1 MMTKFLPAAL
11 ATLIITGMSIFTA
24 VQFNTIDEQG
34 VTIVEQVEEIQEL
47 ELSLANELEMN
58 DQLRSELVL
67 LRDSIALLKNVIKD
81 LEHTIR
87 KQNKTIKT
95 IKAKLKDIE
104 NQYTALK
111 MEIANLARKDEVD
124 KELIASLE
132 ADKAELRNEIVSLNQ
147 QKDQEITARTETEA
161 ELLDRQVSEARFKR
175 ITNLVNNTKVR
186 FNRIAL
192 TKKRFGKPINKI
204 KDNNTKWKYT
214 EMEFYLE
221 HNDLKLL
228 LDEQFLVKIIN
239 ADTGEALS
247 YIENN
252 PNFPDS
258 EIDSKGIAFRYDGNM
273 IELSYYNNQD
283 KTGNNYEVQI
293 YYISNGEEYLL
304 LDGAVPF
311 IQDRKVVKL

>member
-1 MMTKFLPAAL
+1 MTTKFFT
-11 ATLIITGMSIFTA
+11 ATFGVLIITGMSIFTA
-24 VQFNTIDEQG
+24 YQFKTIETQD
-34 VTIVEQVEEIQEL
+34 VTIVEQKEDIQEL

-58 DQLRSELVL
+58 DQLRSELKV
-67 LRDSIALLKNVIKD
+67 LRDSVVLLQGVIKD
-81 LEHTIR
+81 LKHTIR
-87 KQNKTIKT
+87 KQNKTIKS
-95 IKAKLKDIE
+95 IKSKLKDIE

-111 MEIANLARKDEVD
+111 LEIAELSRKDEVD
-124 KELIASLE
+124 RELIASLE
-132 ADKAELRNEIVSLNQ
+132 ADKADLRNEIQTLSQ
-147 QKDQEITARTETEA
+147 QKDQEISAREETEA

-221 HNDLKLL
+221 HSDLKLL
-228 LDEQFLVKIIN
+228 LDEQFIVKIIDS
-239 ADTGEALS
+239 DTGASLS
-247 YIENN
+247 YIESN

-273 IELSYYNNQD
+273 IEISYYNNQD
-283 KTGNNYEVQI
+283 KNGNNYEVQI
-293 YYISNGEEYLL
+293 YYVSDGEEYLL

-311 IQDRKVVKL
+311 IQNRKVVKL